1 MNAAQ
6 IAYKKAISK
15 TRKAIAEGGGK
26 SQPAWLKEFAN
37 RLPEEGELDCVPEI
51 KDKVALR
58 KKALGDGESE
68 KTYEQL
74 AFWIYTNVVSQ
85 NAFEVGLIIHNLRR
99 RPFAPHIID
108 LPFFVVHQ
116 HTRLSS
122 F

>member
-1 MNAAQ
+1 MV
-6 IAYKKAISK
+6 KLV
-15 TRKAIAEGGGK
+15 
-26 SQPAWLKEFAN
+26 QPAWLKEFAN

-85 NAFEVGLIIHNLRR
+85 NAFCSSLSPISPPTKMLPKHRVHS
-99 RPFAPHIID
+99 APHTT
-108 LPFFVVHQ
+108 Q
-116 HTRLSS
+116 SRRSQEK
-122 F
+122 